1 MASSGWRSELL
12 TAEPTRVVVVD
23 DQELFRRG
31 LTMLIGTLDGIDLVG
46 EAGDGDGAVEVVLRT
61 DPDVVLLDVRMPG
74 RSGIDTCAELKAL
87 MPSVQIVMLTAS
99 DEESDLYG
107 SIKSGA
113 SGYLLKS
120 SSVDEVADAVRL
132 VSDGQSLITPSMAV
146 KLLDEFKQLSSVD
159 DGTSTSPRLTER
171 ELDVLRQMARGRS
184 NREIARA
191 LFIAENTVKNHVRNI
206 LHKFQMHSRVEA
218 VMYAM
223 RAKLLDAP

>member
-1 MASSGWRSELL
+1 L

-159 DGTSTSPRLTER
+159 AGTSTSPRLTER

>member
-1 MASSGWRSELL
+1 M

-159 DGTSTSPRLTER
+159 AGTSTSPRLTER

-184 NREIARA
+184 NREIARV

>member
-1 MASSGWRSELL
+1 M

-159 DGTSTSPRLTER
+159 AGTSTSPRLTER

>member
-1 MASSGWRSELL
+1 M

-107 SIKSGA
+107 SIKAGA

>member
-1 MASSGWRSELL
+1 L

-107 SIKSGA
+107 SIKAGA